1 MDILQIFENELKKEK
16 LRQKIRSQV
25 NDEKIFK
32 LKRIGYRKKKDA
44 QTRQTLDKSVAVNRS
59 LTNNLK
65 SLYNEKIA
73 SKSCE
78 IDYKLINQIR

>member
-25 NDEKIFK
+25 NDERNFK